1 MSLHTRIQLSDHFTF
16 KKLLRFA
23 AAPIFMMIFTSVY
36 GVVDGFFVSNFAGKT
51 PFAAIN
57 LIMPFLMVLGSL
69 GFMIGTGGTA
79 IISMTLGR
87 GNKEDANKYFSLLVY
102 VTAIGGIVFSAA
114 GELALPAI
122 TRALKATEDMYDY
135 CIFYGRIILIAIP
148 FFMLQNVFQA
158 FFSTAEKPTLGF
170 LITLIAGC
178 TNILLDG
185 ILVGVFK
192 TGVKGAAIATAVS
205 QFVGAA
211 IPLIY
216 FFSKNNSL
224 LRLGRPKWNGK
235 VLLRTC
241 TNGLSEFVNNIS
253 ASVVSIIF
261 NYQLLRLAGE
271 NGVSAYGVIMYV
283 TFIFF
288 SIYVGYAIGTAP
300 LIGFNYG
307 ANNEQELKNIFKKS
321 MIVMG
326 LFGITLIALS
336 LANAAPIAKLYVGYD
351 AALYALTKR
360 AFYIYSFC
368 FLTVGYSIF
377 GSSMFTAFNNG
388 LISAIISFLRTL
400 VIQTGFVFVLPLIWG
415 LNGVWFSMLF
425 AEILASLIS
434 ISCFIAFRKRY
445 KYA

>member
-1 MSLHTRIQLSDHFTF
+1 MGKTRIQLGDHFTY

-23 AAPIFMMIFTSVY
+23 AAPILMMIFTSIY

-79 IISMTLGR
+79 IVSMTLGR
-87 GNKEDANKYFSLLVY
+87 GNKEDANKYFSMLVY
-102 VTAIGGIVFSAA
+102 VTAIGGVVFAVG
-114 GELALPAI
+114 GELLLPVI
-122 TRALKATEDMYDY
+122 TRAFNATPEMFDH
-135 CIFYGRIILIAIP
+135 CILYGRIILAALP

-158 FFSTAEKPTLGF
+158 FFSTAEKPLLGF
-170 LITLIAGC
+170 AVTFIAGI
-178 TNILLDG
+178 TNIILDAV
-185 ILVGVFK
+185 LVGVCK
-192 TGVKGAAIATAVS
+192 QGVKGAAIATAAS
-205 QFVGAA
+205 QFAGGVLP
-211 IPLIY
+211 IIY
-216 FFSKNNSL
+216 FLCKNNSL
-224 LRLGRPKWNGK
+224 LRLGKPKWSGK
-235 VLLRTC
+235 VLFRTC

-288 SIYVGYAIGTAP
+288 SIYIGYSIGVAP
-300 LIGFNYG
+300 LIGYNYG
-307 ANNEQELKNIFKKS
+307 ADNDKELKNIFKKS
-321 MIVMG
+321 IVLMG
-326 LFGITLIALS
+326 IFGIALTALS
-336 LANAAPIAKLYVGYD
+336 LGTAAPIAKLYVGYD
-351 AALYALTKR
+351 AALYAMTKK

-368 FLTVGYSIF
+368 FLTVGYSFF

-388 LISAIISFLRTL
+388 LISAVISFLRTL
-400 VIQTGFVFVLPLIWG
+400 VIQTGFVFLLPLFWG

-434 ISCFIAFRKRY
+434 IGCFVAFRKRY